1 MNTNSAFRV
10 KFVKNYCAMKKLM
23 IISFS
28 FAVLVSSC
36 GDFVSVGK
44 QAESID
50 IPSSEKKIK
59 TEVLAENKVEVKME
73 VEGMTCAMGCAKY
86 IEEKVGDLDG
96 VVASSVNFEEKIAT
110 FEFDKTTTSSEKI
123 QEFISNIHDGQ
134 YKAKPISGDNAIDT
148 KYDANEDEKAT
159 AEENESVASVT
170 ERINISFP
178 ELFTYFI
185 KRIR

>member
-10 KFVKNYCAMKKLM
+10 KFVQNYYAMKKL
-23 IISFS
+23 IIVSFS

-36 GDFVSVGK
+36 GDSIGGGK
-44 QAESID
+44 QAESIE

-59 TEVLAENKVEVKME
+59 AEVLAENKVEVKME

-86 IEEKVGDLDG
+86 IEDKVGEMDG

-110 FEFDKTTTSSEKI
+110 FEFDKTTTSPEKI

-134 YKAKPISGDNAIDT
+134 YKAKPISGDNAIDVEV
-148 KYDANEDEKAT
+148 DADEEAT
-159 AEENESVASVT
+159 AEETESVASVT